1 MENKLLALLDEAETV
16 AISGHVRPDGDCVG
30 ACMALYH
37 YVKDNYCGTEVSVF
51 LEPIAESYKVIDGT
65 EKIISDSSEDKKFD
79 LFIALDCGDKKRL
92 GPFLK
97 YFDASVKT
105 LCIDHHISNVYF
117 ADENIVCP
125 DASSTCEVLADL
137 FEDDVLDECARALYM
152 GIICDTGCFKYTNTS
167 RHTMEIAGSLIEKGV
182 HTEKMMD
189 EVFFAKTYMQQKILG
204 ECLLSSEPYLDGAV
218 IVSKAA
224 RGLLEKYGAAS
235 SDLEGVIDQLRLVK
249 GSQAAILLTENTD
262 GSWKLSMRSRDK
274 VNVSEIAVGFGGGGH
289 IKAAGATIT
298 GDIDVC
304 LSQVIEKI
312 EEQLKNND

>member
-16 AISGHVRPDGDCVG
+16 AISGHVRPDGDCRRSAWLCG
-30 ACMALYH
+30 F
-37 YVKDNYCGTEVSVF
+37 VKDNYCETEVSVF

-65 EKIISDSSEDKKFD
+65 EKIISYSSEDKKFD

-92 GPFLK
+92 GPFSK

-189 EVFFAKTYMQQKILG
+189 EVFAKTYMQQKILG
-204 ECLLSSEPYLDGAV
+204 ECLLSSELYLDGAV

-249 GSQAAILLTENTD
+249 GSQAAILMTENTD

-304 LSQVIEKI
+304 LYRF
-312 EEQLKNND
+312 LRR